1 MTGTKSKPDTFK
13 ESRADL
19 TLLTVSNYME
29 ILCSLRLAIKDKA
42 DGELMCCPT
51 EILSPKTFP
60 GQKTICNFSTV
71 VKNKFLQGD

>member
-1 MTGTKSKPDTFK
+1 MTGTKSKLDTK
-13 ESRADL
+13 LDKI
-19 TLLTVSNYME
+19 SNYIE

-42 DGELMCCPT
+42 GGELMCCPT